1 MMVNTYH
8 AITLLTNTETKLANA
23 LTTYAHAITVPQ
35 LSPEPVQATVTT
47 NAQDVT
53 PVSKWIT
60 TTTVRLQV
68 PVDVLKENTS
78 TQTLN
83 LAQLMFASAPTEVS
97 MPQAA
102 QDTAENHAQVA
113 MMDGNSNKTDTV
125 SKSTAQSTPTDKAKT
140 ASKTNAHALTEHQ
153 WKVELAKLK
162 PKTNVLTAI
171 QVSSETTI
179 WPAKP
184 KLKSLSIG
192 MIISLF
198 KSMPSI

>member
-8 AITLLTNTETKLANA
+8 ATTLLTNTETKLANA
-23 LTTYAHAITVPQ
+23 LTTYAHAKMVPQ
-35 LSPEPVQATVTT
+35 PSPEPVQATETT
-47 NAQDVT
+47 NAQHVMEIT
-53 PVSKWIT
+53 LWIT
-60 TTTVRLQV
+60 TTTVSLQV

-78 TQTLN
+78 TQTLK
-83 LAQLMFASAPTEVS
+83 LAQLMFASVPTEVS
-97 MPQAA
+97 MPQVA
-102 QDTAENHAQVA
+102 QDTAENHALVA

-125 SKSTAQSTPTDKAKT
+125 SKLTAQSTPTDKAKT
-140 ASKTNAHALTEHQ
+140 ASKTYAHALTEQQ

-162 PKTNVLTAI
+162 PKTNVLPAM

-192 MIISLF
+192 MIISLY